1 MRTAHFALR
10 PIKHL
15 ASKLPT
21 QLVQR
26 QRAIFWQNWEKFG
39 GKPFLVFFGR
49 TDPLE
54 SKSAGCTCD
63 TLVFFLKFKMADGG
77 HVGY

>member
-1 MRTAHFALR
+1 MYIHV
-10 PIKHL
+10 
-15 ASKLPT
+15 
-21 QLVQR
+21 VQR

>member
-1 MRTAHFALR
+1 MNKNQKMSLLKA
-10 PIKHL
+10 I
-15 ASKLPT
+15 
-21 QLVQR
+21 LVQR
-26 QRAIFWQNWEKFG
+26 QRAIFWQNWEKFW

-63 TLVFFLKFKMADGG
+63 TLVFFLKFNMADGG
-77 HVGY
+77 HIEN